1 MLGSRLVLAL
11 VLAVAVTACDT
22 GPTPDT
28 PVDVA
33 APPADTETTPSGLAH
48 RVLRPGTGTEHPSR
62 TSTVTVH
69 YSGWTT
75 DGELFDSSV
84 RRGRPSTFR
93 LDQVIPGWTEGLAL
107 MVVGEQRRLWIPE
120 ALAYR
125 GQDGRPKGMLVF
137 DVELLAIE

>member
-1 MLGSRLVLAL
+1 MPGPRLVLAL
-11 VLAVAVTACDT
+11 LLSATACNT
-22 GPTPDT
+22 GPTLPAPD
-28 PVDVA
+28 DVA
-33 APPADTETTPSGLAH
+33 APPSSAQTTPSGLAY

-84 RRGRPSTFR
+84 RRGKPSTFR
-93 LDQVIPGWTEGLAL
+93 LDKVIPGWTEGLGL

-120 ALAYR
+120 GLAYK
-125 GQDGRPKGMLVF
+125 GQAGRPQGMLVF
-137 DVELLAIE
+137 DVELLEIK